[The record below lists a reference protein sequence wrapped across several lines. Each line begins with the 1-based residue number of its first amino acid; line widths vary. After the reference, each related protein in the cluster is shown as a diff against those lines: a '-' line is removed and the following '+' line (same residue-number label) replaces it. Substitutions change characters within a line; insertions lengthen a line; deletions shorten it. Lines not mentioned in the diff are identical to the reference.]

1 MLRWVV
7 PSARFA
13 SRTLALS
20 FSGSDGWR
28 SRVEA
33 GGCKHPNTLGRYAGQ
48 VLQPP
53 SLPPPLGQSWFH
65 LPRPRVGMCTVISG
79 PPPRWLRS
87 AFRRCWSA
95 GPTECALSR
104 PTQCLE
110 VIRHVHFQLS
120 RPLHGRGCLRACEG
134 PAAQHPETR
143 ALLTHHV
150 VVCTLPSPPGHTS
163 RLKPLVLEVLK
174 RSIKI
179 CGSDI

>member
-65 LPRPRVGMCTVISG
+65 LPRPRVGDVHCYLGSASQMAAFSLQTVLVCG
-79 PPPRWLRS
+79 P
-87 AFRRCWSA
+87 
-95 GPTECALSR
+95 
-104 PTQCLE
+104 
-110 VIRHVHFQLS
+110 H
-120 RPLHGRGCLRACEG
+120 
-134 PAAQHPETR
+134 
-143 ALLTHHV
+143 
-150 VVCTLPSPPGHTS
+150 
-163 RLKPLVLEVLK
+163 
-174 RSIKI
+174 
-179 CGSDI
+179 